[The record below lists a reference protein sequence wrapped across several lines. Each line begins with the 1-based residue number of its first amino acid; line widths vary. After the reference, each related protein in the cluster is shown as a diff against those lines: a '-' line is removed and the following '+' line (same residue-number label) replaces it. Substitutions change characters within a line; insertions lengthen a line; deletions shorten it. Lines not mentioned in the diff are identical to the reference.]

1 MPQGTG
7 APGAPGSEKEFSG
20 LTAIITGAASG
31 IGLATA
37 RLLHQQGATII
48 GLDLNQGELKDFATW
63 IYCDVST
70 LESVTKAFAE
80 VRNKTN
86 VVDILINNAAVGSIG
101 TVETESEENWEKIF
115 NINVFSV
122 ARVTKAAL
130 PLLRKSKVPAIVN
143 TCSIAAT
150 AGIPNRIVYSASK
163 GAIRTMTFS
172 MACDFLKDRI
182 RVNCVNPGTA
192 DTPWV
197 QRLLSQADDPVAE
210 RERLEA
216 RQPWGRL
223 VSAEEVASSVAYLA
237 SPRQG
242 STTATEISVDGGMQN
257 LRVPK

>member
-1 MPQGTG
+1 MSQGAGT
-7 APGAPGSEKEFSG
+7 EREFAG
-20 LTAIITGAASG
+20 LTAVITGAASG

-37 RLLHQQGATII
+37 RLLHQQGAQVI

-63 IYCDVST
+63 FSCDVST
-70 LESVTKAFAE
+70 RKSVDKAFAE
-80 VRNKTN
+80 VTARTN
-86 VVDILINNAAVGSIG
+86 VIDILINNAAVGSIG
-101 TVETESEENWEKIF
+101 TVESESEENWEKIF

-130 PLLRKSKVPAIVN
+130 PLLRKSKVPSIVN

-150 AGIPNRIVYSASK
+150 AGIPNRIIYSASK
-163 GAIRTMTFS
+163 GAVRTMTFS

-182 RVNCVNPGTA
+182 RVNCVHPGTT

-210 RERLEA
+210 RERLET

-223 VSAEEVASSVAYLA
+223 ILAEEVATSIAYLA